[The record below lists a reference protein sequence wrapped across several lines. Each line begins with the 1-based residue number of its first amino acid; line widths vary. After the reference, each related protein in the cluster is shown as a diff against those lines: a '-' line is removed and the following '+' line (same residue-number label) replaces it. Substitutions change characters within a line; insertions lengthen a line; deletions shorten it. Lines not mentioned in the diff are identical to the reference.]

1 MHSTELYFST
11 GIGMQQLVMQMSEF
25 FIENPQYKLM
35 DYEPISK
42 GLRFY
47 YVTVQ

>member
-1 MHSTELYFST
+1 MQYKELYFSD
-11 GIGMQQLVMQMSEF
+11 GIGIEKFTLQMSEL

-35 DYEPISK
+35 DYEPITN

-47 YVTVQ
+47 YVALQ